1 MTNPFT
7 RSPARWRWLC
17 AAATLCAASIATA
30 GNDPTAPP
38 PGLTSQGD
46 APVRAAARAASGA
59 SAARASVV
67 VAPHVDSVRSGG
79 GQPATA
85 LIDGRMVRV
94 GDRMGDAVV
103 TAIDDQGVTLRPG
116 KGTARWLALAPGI
129 RKTPSAGGDGN
140 DDTHRTA
147 IAVAARH
154 KDSQ

>member
-1 MTNPFT
+1 MTNLC
-7 RSPARWRWLC
+7 ARPLVPMRWLC
-17 AAATLCAASIATA
+17 VASALCAASIATA

-38 PGLTSQGD
+38 AGLTSEGE

-59 SAARASVV
+59 SAAKAATVA
-67 VAPHVDSVRSGG
+67 APHVESVRTGG
-79 GQPATA
+79 DQPATA
-85 LIDGRMVRV
+85 LIDGRMVRI

-103 TAIDDQGVTLRPG
+103 TAIDDQGVTLRAG
-116 KGTARWLALAPGI
+116 KGPARWLAFAPGI

-147 IAVAARH
+147 VAVAVRH